1 MQQPFFMHISSEAN
15 DVFNNVKQND
25 IVMYNTDSNNDIHFG
40 KSNTQDYITIGN
52 NETIIHNL
60 LSVKGVT
67 VENDGIT
74 VVSGDNTILD
84 NSLITYNNS
93 AINIRDNTIVT
104 GNLHVNGN
112 ISCTGTFPT
121 LSDSRLKSEV
131 KKIRR
136 GLHTLTKLNPVKY
149 LKDFP
154 SRAVQ
159 YEEAGFLAQDIL
171 EDVPELQY
179 IVSSNM
185 FDPYYSIHYNNL
197 FAYIVSAIQELN
209 GRLASLEVWGL
220 R

>member
-1 MQQPFFMHISSEAN
+1 MQPFFMHISSEAN
-15 DVFNNVKQND
+15 DVFSNVKQND
-25 IVMYNTDSNNDIHFG
+25 IVMYNTQSNNDIHFG
-40 KSNTQDYITIGN
+40 KSNTHDYITIGN
-52 NETIIHNL
+52 NETIIHNP
-60 LSVKGVT
+60 LSVKGIT
-67 VENDGIT
+67 VENQGIT
-74 VVSGDNTILD
+74 IISSDN
-84 NSLITYNNS
+84 NNNNGSLITYNNN
-93 AINIRDNTIVT
+93 AINLLDNTVIN

-112 ISCTGTFPT
+112 ISCAGTFPT

-136 GLHTLTKLNPVKY
+136 GLHTLTKLVPVKY

-159 YEEAGFLAQDIL
+159 YEEAGFLAQDIID
-171 EDVPELQY
+171 DVPELQY

-197 FAYIVSAIQELN
+197 FAYIVNAIQELN
-209 GRLASLEVWGL
+209 GRLASLEIWGL